1 MAVLVGGRQPGH
13 IIMADEVKLPRGYC
27 EALIRTELS
36 GHQRRVLDVMI
47 LKTIGD
53 HGRPSISISSVG
65 VSKAC
70 DLSQSE
76 CGRMMKSLVDRNI
89 LRAAIPPRGGR
100 KGIYKV
106 NLNVKTWLERGE
118 QTQET
123 GTELAQPVIKDGM
136 YREAREKIVEAWFD
150 GFYFCTR
157 ENYPFTGRDGALV
170 RTMLTKH
177 GYTADQLIM
186 YMALFFELW
195 SEDEW
200 MQRTGALTLQ
210 FFYTKL
216 PSMMAMKATRNIDI
230 AEAERRRERWAELRA
245 RSRRPKRG

>member
-1 MAVLVGGRQPGH
+1 MGGRQPGH
-13 IIMADEVKLPRGYC
+13 IIMADEVKLPREFC
-27 EALIRTELS
+27 EALIKTELS
-36 GHQRRVLDVMI
+36 GHQRRVLDVMVMQ
-47 LKTIGD
+47 TIGD

-106 NLNVKTWLERGE
+106 NLKVDTWLERDE
-118 QTQET
+118 QKPEI

-136 YREAREKIVEAWFD
+136 YRDTREKVIEAWYD

-157 ENYPFTGRDGALV
+157 EVYPFSGKDGSLI
-170 RTMLTKH
+170 RTMLSKH
-177 GYTADQLIM
+177 GYTADQLIL

-200 MQRTGALTLQ
+200 MQQKGALTLQ
-210 FFYTKL
+210 WFYSKL
-216 PSMMAMKATRNIDI
+216 PNMMAMKATHNIDQ
-230 AEAERRRERWAELRA
+230 AEAERRRERWAELRSK
-245 RSRRPKRG
+245 SRRPKRAGS